1 MQSARRCDGDD
12 PIPSP
17 SPNPDPNSNPNRTRT
32 CNQEGTPKTWD
43 VIEAEELN
51 GQKLQGTGT
60 AKDVMTCIKAAG
72 KEKDFPLMCQIYRIA
87 FEDAK
92 CETIIQINN

>member
-1 MQSARRCDGDD
+1 MQKA
-12 PIPSP
+12 
-17 SPNPDPNSNPNRTRT
+17 
-32 CNQEGTPKTWD
+32 GTPKAWD
-43 VIEAEELN
+43 VIETEELN

-60 AKDVMTCIKAAG
+60 TKDVMTCIKAAG